1 MTIDLSKMVGT
12 EPSDPAK
19 TIEKQIGTYK
29 DPVDSIPDADKTME
43 SSMPKAPDPS
53 PFKLGNIG

>member
-1 MTIDLSKMVGT
+1 MGIDLNKMVGT

-19 TIEKQIGTYK
+19 KIEQQTGTYK
-29 DPVDSIPDADKTME
+29 DPVDSIPEADRTME

-53 PFKLGNIG
+53 PFKLGNLG